1 LNTSLGEY
9 TLSGEK
15 VMVKAELSYNPYLLE
30 TKVKFNGQI
39 PKINSLVEKYQEG
52 KLQAWITE
60 IPAVFYNEMNG
71 YDFDL
76 DFSGT
81 KADFEELEQAFENS
95 GISTKP
101 ETKASGEN
109 APADVRIFFKNEL
122 EDSRT
127 KSKEIDDL
135 LTWLKVTPNRKF
147 DNASFRY
154 ENSELFDEPF
164 SYLLIQAPNIDTSIF
179 DELDLTL
186 ENANTVNELPK
197 DLTNTP
203 ILFYIDENTR
213 AEFLNVLEVV
223 QSRHDVSKKQL
234 FFFIHPD
241 LNKTQ
246 IERIIQDKGIAR
258 PQIVSAVNDKMVSHF
273 LGVYPI
279 ADYVVN
285 SIKVFRREFD
295 SLSKIL
301 EVENEESRILNADV
315 HKQIDSLEESI
326 QKLKYVN
333 ERFIQRDNLEIP
345 STVTAAKITLNDKIQ
360 NWRKKKNKYNKDVDA
375 TNAAREYSADLSIY
389 FQTFITEVNAIF
401 KAETDEISR
410 SFYALYNFADTYD
423 GYQSSVKNVFDFS
436 RYYIND
442 LTKEFLSFR
451 EERMVEQPVDLI
463 DLAKKWFEKKQV
475 EPRPLVSEITYSIS
489 KWRDK
494 ASELT
499 IPIAEEMIDAVSG
512 TLKIFYADV
521 ATDYHEHLEK
531 LITEKTSQKDEIT
544 DRLSDEERKL
554 QIDNDWLA
562 KFDDQLK
569 IIERG

>member
-1 LNTSLGEY
+1 LNTSLREY
-9 TLSGEK
+9 TLSGELE
-15 VMVKAELSYNPYLLE
+15 MVKAELSYNPYLLE
-30 TKVKFNGQI
+30 TKVKFNGQE

-81 KADFEELEQAFENS
+81 KVDFEELEQAFVDS
-95 GISTKP
+95 GVSTKP
-101 ETKASGEN
+101 ETKASGESV
-109 APADVRIFFKNEL
+109 PADVRIFFKNEL

-127 KSKEIDDL
+127 KCKEIDNL
-135 LTWLKVTPNRKF
+135 LTWLNTTPNRKF
-147 DNASFRY
+147 NNASFRF

-164 SYLLIQAPNIDTSIF
+164 SYLLIQASNLDTAVF
-179 DELDLTL
+179 DDLDFTL

-203 ILFYIDENTR
+203 ILFYIDEKTR
-213 AEFLNVLEVV
+213 PEFLNFLEVV
-223 QSRHDVSKKQL
+223 QLRHDVNKKQL

-258 PQIVSAVNDKMVSHF
+258 PQIVSAVNDKMVSDF
-273 LGVYPI
+273 LGIYPI
-279 ADYVVN
+279 ADYVVK
-285 SIKVFRREFD
+285 SIKVFRKEFD

-326 QKLKYVN
+326 QKLKDVN
-333 ERFIQRDNLEIP
+333 ERFIQRDNLEVP
-345 STVTAAKITLNDKIQ
+345 STLTVAKITLYDKIQ
-360 NWRKKKNKYNKDVDA
+360 NWRKKKNKYNKDLEA
-375 TNAAREYSADLSIY
+375 TNAAREYSEDLSIY
-389 FQTFITEVNAIF
+389 FRTFITEVNAIF
-401 KAETDEISR
+401 KSETEEILR
-410 SFYALYNFADTYD
+410 SFYALYNSADAYD
-423 GYQSSVKNVFDFS
+423 GFKSSVKNVFDFS

-442 LTKEFLSFR
+442 LTNEFLSFR
-451 EERMVEQPVDLI
+451 EQRMIEQPEDLFGK
-463 DLAKKWFEKKQV
+463 AKKLFDKQV
-475 EPRPLVSEITYSIS
+475 EPRPLVPEITYSIS

-494 ASELT
+494 ASEIT
-499 IPIAEEMIDAVSG
+499 IPQAEEIIDAVSG
-512 TLKIFYADV
+512 ALKIFYDDV
-521 ATDYHEHLEK
+521 ATDYHEHLER
-531 LITEKTSQKDEIT
+531 LITEKTLQKEEIS

-554 QIDNDWLA
+554 QKDNDWLS

>member
-1 LNTSLGEY
+1 
-9 TLSGEK
+9 
-15 VMVKAELSYNPYLLE
+15 MVKAELSYNPYLLE
-30 TKVKFNGQI
+30 TKVKFNGQE

-60 IPAVFYNEMNG
+60 IPAVFHNEMNG

-81 KADFEELEQAFENS
+81 KADFEELEQAFVDS
-95 GISTKP
+95 GVSTMP
-101 ETKASGEN
+101 ETKASGEI

-135 LTWLKVTPNRKF
+135 LTWLNATPNRKF
-147 DNASFRY
+147 DNASFRF

-164 SYLLIQAPNIDTSIF
+164 SYLIIQAPNIDTSVF
-179 DELDLTL
+179 DGLDLTL
-186 ENANTVNELPK
+186 ETANTVKELPK

-213 AEFLNVLEVV
+213 AEFLNFIEII
-223 QSRHDVSKKQL
+223 QSRDDVSEKQL

-258 PQIVSAVNDKMVSHF
+258 PQIVSAVNDKMVSDF
-273 LGVYPI
+273 LGIYPI
-279 ADYVVN
+279 ADFVVK
-285 SIKVFRREFD
+285 SIKVFRKEFD

-315 HKQIDSLEESI
+315 HKQIDSLEGSI
-326 QKLKYVN
+326 QKLKDVN
-333 ERFIQRDNLEIP
+333 ESFIQRDNLEIP
-345 STVTAAKITLNDKIQ
+345 STLTAATITLYDKIQ
-360 NWRKKKNKYNKDVDA
+360 NWRKKKNKYNNDVEA
-375 TNAAREYSADLSIY
+375 VKAAREYSADLSSY
-389 FQTFITEVNAIF
+389 FETFITEVNAIF
-401 KAETDEISR
+401 KSETDEIFR
-410 SFYALYNFADTYD
+410 SFSALYYFADTYD
-423 GYQSSVKNVFDFS
+423 GFKSSVKNDFDFS
-436 RYYIND
+436 RYYITD
-442 LTKEFLSFR
+442 LTNEFLSFR
-451 EERMVEQPVDLI
+451 EQRMVEQPEDLFG
-463 DLAKKWFEKKQV
+463 LARKLFDKQV
-475 EPRPLVSEITYSIS
+475 EPRPLVLEITYSIS

-494 ASELT
+494 ASEVT
-499 IPIAEEMIDAVSG
+499 IPKAKEIINAVSDA
-512 TLKIFYADV
+512 LKILYDDV
-521 ATDYHEHLEK
+521 ARDYHKHLEK
-531 LITEKTSQKDEIT
+531 LITEKTSQKEEIS

-554 QIDNDWLA
+554 QKDNDWLA

>member
-1 LNTSLGEY
+1 
-9 TLSGEK
+9 
-15 VMVKAELSYNPYLLE
+15 MVKAELSYNPYLLE
-30 TKVKFNGQI
+30 TKVKFNGQE

-81 KADFEELEQAFENS
+81 KADFEELEQAFVDS
-95 GISTKP
+95 GVCTKP
-101 ETKASGEN
+101 KTKVHDET

-127 KSKEIDDL
+127 KSKEIEDL
-135 LTWLKVTPNRKF
+135 LTLLNTTPNRKF
-147 DNASFRY
+147 DNASFRF

-164 SYLLIQAPNIDTSIF
+164 SYLLIQASNIDTAVF
-179 DELDLTL
+179 DDLDLTL

-203 ILFYIDENTR
+203 ILFYNDEKTK
-213 AEFLNVLEVV
+213 AEFLNFLEIVK
-223 QSRHDVSKKQL
+223 SRHDVNEKQL

-246 IERIIQDKGIAR
+246 IERIIQDKGITR
-258 PQIVSAVNDKMVSHF
+258 PQIVSAVNDKMISDF

-279 ADYVVN
+279 TDYVVK

-345 STVTAAKITLNDKIQ
+345 STLTEAKITLNDKIQ
-360 NWRKKKNKYNKDVDA
+360 NWRKKKNKYNKDVEA

-389 FQTFITEVNAIF
+389 FQTFITEINAIF
-401 KAETDEISR
+401 KSETDEIFR

-423 GYQSSVKNVFDFS
+423 GYKSSVKNVFDFI
-436 RYYIND
+436 RFYIND
-442 LTKEFLSFR
+442 LTNEFLSFR

-463 DLAKKWFEKKQV
+463 DLAKKWIEKKQV
-475 EPRPLVSEITYSIS
+475 EPRSLVPEITYSIS

-494 ASELT
+494 ASEIT
-499 IPIAEEMIDAVSG
+499 IPIAEEMIDAVSDA
-512 TLKIFYADV
+512 LKIFYEDV
-521 ATDYHEHLEK
+521 ATDYHEQLEK
-531 LITEKTSQKDEIT
+531 LISDRTSQKVEISN
-544 DRLSDEERKL
+544 RLSDEERKL

>member
-1 LNTSLGEY
+1 
-9 TLSGEK
+9 
-15 VMVKAELSYNPYLLE
+15 MVKAELSYNPYLIE
-30 TKVKFNGQI
+30 TKVKFNGQE

-52 KLQAWITE
+52 KLRAWITE

-81 KADFEELEQAFENS
+81 KADFEDLEQAFVDS
-95 GISTKP
+95 GVSTKP
-101 ETKASGEN
+101 ETKASGET

-127 KSKEIDDL
+127 KSKEIDNL
-135 LTWLKVTPNRKF
+135 LTWLNATPIRKF
-147 DNASFRY
+147 DNAGFRF
-154 ENSELFDEPF
+154 ENSEIFDEPF
-164 SYLLIQAPNIDTSIF
+164 TYLLIQASNVDISVF
-179 DELDLTL
+179 DGLDLTL

-203 ILFYIDENTR
+203 ILFNIDENTR
-213 AEFLNVLEVV
+213 AEFLNFLEIV
-223 QSRHDVSKKQL
+223 QSRHDVNEKQI

-258 PQIVSAVNDKMVSHF
+258 PQIVSAVNDKMVSDF

-279 ADYVVN
+279 ADYVMK
-285 SIKVFRREFD
+285 SIKVFRKEFD

-301 EVENEESRILNADV
+301 EVENEESRIQNADV
-315 HKQIDSLEESI
+315 RKKIDLLEESI

-333 ERFIQRDNLEIP
+333 ESFIQRDNLEIP
-345 STVTAAKITLNDKIQ
+345 STLTAAKITLYDKIQ
-360 NWRKKKNKYNKDVDA
+360 NWRKKKNKYNNDVEA

-389 FQTFITEVNAIF
+389 FETFITEVNAIL
-401 KAETDEISR
+401 KSEKDEIFR
-410 SFYALYNFADTYD
+410 SFSKLYYFADAND
-423 GYQSSVKNVFDFS
+423 GFKSSKKNVFDFS
-436 RYYIND
+436 RYYISD
-442 LTKEFLSFR
+442 LSNEFLSFR
-451 EERMVEQPVDLI
+451 EERMVEQPEDLI
-463 DLAKKWFEKKQV
+463 DKAKKFFDKQV
-475 EPRPLVSEITYSIS
+475 EPRPLVPEITYSIS

-494 ASELT
+494 ASEIT
-499 IPIAEEMIDAVSG
+499 IPKAEEIIDAVSDA
-512 TLKIFYADV
+512 LKFFYDDV
-521 ATDYHEHLEK
+521 AEDYHEHLEK
-531 LITEKTSQKDEIT
+531 LITEKTSQKEEIT

-554 QIDNDWLA
+554 QKDNDWLA

>member
-1 LNTSLGEY
+1 
-9 TLSGEK
+9 
-15 VMVKAELSYNPYLLE
+15 MVKAELSYNPYLLE
-30 TKVKFNGQI
+30 TKVKFNGQE

-52 KLQAWITE
+52 KLHEWITE
-60 IPAVFYNEMNG
+60 IPTVFYNEMNG

-81 KADFEELEQAFENS
+81 KADLEELEQAFLDS
-95 GISTKP
+95 GVSTKS
-101 ETKASGEN
+101 ETKASGET

-135 LTWLKVTPNRKF
+135 LTWLDATPNRKF
-147 DNASFRY
+147 DNTSFRDK
-154 ENSELFDEPF
+154 NSELFEEPF
-164 SYLLIQAPNIDTSIF
+164 SYLLIQASNIDTSVF
-179 DELDLTL
+179 DGLELTL

-203 ILFYIDENTR
+203 ILFNIDENNR
-213 AEFLNVLEVV
+213 AEFLNFLEIV
-223 QSRHDVSKKQL
+223 QSRHDVNEKQI

-246 IERIIQDKGIAR
+246 IERIIQDKGIVR
-258 PQIVSAVNDKMVSHF
+258 PQIVTALNDKMVSDF
-273 LGVYPI
+273 LDVYPI
-279 ADYVVN
+279 ADYVAE
-285 SIKVFRREFD
+285 SIRVFRKEFD

-301 EVENEESRILNADV
+301 EVENAESRIQNADV
-315 HKQIDSLEESI
+315 HKQIDSLEKSI
-326 QKLKYVN
+326 QKLKEVN

-345 STVTAAKITLNDKIQ
+345 STLTAAKITLYDKIQ
-360 NWRKKKNKYNKDVDA
+360 NWRKKKNKYNNDEEAKK
-375 TNAAREYSADLSIY
+375 AAREYTADLSSY
-389 FQTFITEVNAIF
+389 FQTFITEVNAKFIS
-401 KAETDEISR
+401 ETDEIFR
-410 SFYALYNFADTYD
+410 SFYALYNFADAYD
-423 GYQSSVKNVFDFS
+423 GYKSSVKNVFDFS

-451 EERMVEQPVDLI
+451 EERMVEPPEDLI
-463 DLAKKWFEKKQV
+463 DLAKRWFEKKQV
-475 EPRPLVSEITYSIS
+475 EPRPLVPEITYSIS

-494 ASELT
+494 ACEIT
-499 IPIAEEMIDAVSG
+499 IPIAEEMIDAVSDA
-512 TLKIFYADV
+512 LKIFYDDV
-521 ATDYHEHLEK
+521 AREYHEHLER
-531 LITEKTSQKDEIT
+531 LITKKTSQKDEIS

-554 QIDNDWLA
+554 QKDNDWLA

>member
-1 LNTSLGEY
+1 
-9 TLSGEK
+9 
-15 VMVKAELSYNPYLLE
+15 MVKAELSYNPYLLE
-30 TKVKFNGQI
+30 TKVKFNGQE

-52 KLQAWITE
+52 KLHAWITE

-81 KADFEELEQAFENS
+81 KADFEELEQAFVDS
-95 GISTKP
+95 GVRTKP
-101 ETKASGEN
+101 ATKASGET

-122 EDSRT
+122 EDSLT

-135 LTWLKVTPNRKF
+135 LTWLNATPNRKF
-147 DNASFRY
+147 DNAGFRF

-164 SYLLIQAPNIDTSIF
+164 SYLLIQASNIDTSVF
-179 DELDLTL
+179 DGLDLTL

-203 ILFYIDENTR
+203 ILFNIDENTR
-213 AEFLNVLEVV
+213 AEFLNFLEIV
-223 QSRHDVSKKQL
+223 QSRHDVNEKQI

-241 LNKTQ
+241 LNKSQ

-258 PQIVSAVNDKMVSHF
+258 PQIVSAVNDKMVSDF
-273 LGVYPI
+273 LGIYPI
-279 ADYVVN
+279 ADYVEK
-285 SIKVFRREFD
+285 SIKVYRKEFD

-301 EVENEESRILNADV
+301 EVENEVSRIQNADV
-315 HKQIDSLEESI
+315 HKQLDSLEESI
-326 QKLKYVN
+326 QKLKDVN
-333 ERFIQRDNLEIP
+333 EGFIQRDYLEIP
-345 STVTAAKITLNDKIQ
+345 LTLTAAKITLYDKIQ
-360 NWRKKKNKYNKDVDA
+360 NWRKKKNKYNNDVEA

-389 FQTFITEVNAIF
+389 FETFITEVNAIF
-401 KAETDEISR
+401 KSEKDEIFR
-410 SFYALYNFADTYD
+410 SFSKLYYFADAYD
-423 GYQSSVKNVFDFS
+423 GFKSSVKNVFDFS

-442 LTKEFLSFR
+442 LTNEFLSFR
-451 EERMVEQPVDLI
+451 EQRMVEQPEYLFG
-463 DLAKKWFEKKQV
+463 LAKKLFDKQV
-475 EPRPLVSEITYSIS
+475 EPRPLVPEITYSIS

-494 ASELT
+494 ASEIT
-499 IPIAEEMIDAVSG
+499 IPKAEEIIDAVSDA
-512 TLKIFYADV
+512 LKIFYDDV
-521 ATDYHEHLEK
+521 AKDYHEHLEK
-531 LITEKTSQKDEIT
+531 LINEKTSQKEEIS

-554 QIDNDWLA
+554 QKDNDWLA

>member
-1 LNTSLGEY
+1 
-9 TLSGEK
+9 
-15 VMVKAELSYNPYLLE
+15 MVKAELSYNPYLLE
-30 TKVKFNGQI
+30 TKVKFNGQE

-52 KLQAWITE
+52 KLHAWITE
-60 IPAVFYNEMNG
+60 IPSVFYNEMNG

-81 KADFEELEQAFENS
+81 KADFEELEQAFVDS
-95 GISTKP
+95 GVSTKP
-101 ETKASGEN
+101 ETKGSGKT
-109 APADVRIFFKNEL
+109 APANVRIFFKNEL

-127 KSKEIDDL
+127 KSKEIDDI
-135 LTWLKVTPNRKF
+135 LTWLNTTPNRKF
-147 DNASFRY
+147 DNAGFRF

-164 SYLLIQAPNIDTSIF
+164 SYLLIQASNINTSVF
-179 DELDLTL
+179 DGLDLTL

-203 ILFYIDENTR
+203 ILFNIDENTR
-213 AEFLNVLEVV
+213 AEFLNFFEIVH
-223 QSRHDVSKKQL
+223 SRHDVNEKQI

-241 LNKTQ
+241 LNRPH

-258 PQIVSAVNDKMVSHF
+258 PQIVSAVNDKMVSDF
-273 LGVYPI
+273 LGIYPI
-279 ADYVVN
+279 ADYVMN
-285 SIKVFRREFD
+285 SIKVFRKEFD

-301 EVENEESRILNADV
+301 ELENEESRIQNADV

-326 QKLKYVN
+326 QKLKDVN

-345 STVTAAKITLNDKIQ
+345 STLTAAKITLYDKIQ
-360 NWRKKKNKYNKDVDA
+360 NWRKKKNKYNNDVEA

-401 KAETDEISR
+401 KVEKDEIFR
-410 SFYALYNFADTYD
+410 SFSALYYFADAYD
-423 GYQSSVKNVFDFS
+423 GYKSSVKNVFDFS
-436 RYYIND
+436 SYYIND
-442 LTKEFLSFR
+442 LTNEFLSFR
-451 EERMVEQPVDLI
+451 EQRMVEQPEDLFGK
-463 DLAKKWFEKKQV
+463 AKKFFDKQV
-475 EPRPLVSEITYSIS
+475 EPRPLVPEITYPIS

-494 ASELT
+494 ASQIT
-499 IPIAEEMIDAVSG
+499 IPKAEEIIDAVSDA
-512 TLKIFYADV
+512 LKIFYDDV
-521 ATDYHEHLEK
+521 ARDYHEHLEK
-531 LITEKTSQKDEIT
+531 LITEKTSQKEEIS

-554 QIDNDWLA
+554 QKDNDWLA